1 MSTLRE
7 LVPADLFKFN
17 SIVFDPFVEG
27 YHMDFYL
34 RKMIQN
40 PKLCQVAVAPDGRLI
55 GLLVSTHGVSKNE
68 KFKNEIGK
76 DFRPTYGHIS
86 LLAVAA
92 DYRRLGLATCLMGQF
107 KEIVERNGDWYVDLY
122 VRSSNVTA
130 VQLYESLGFIKY
142 CWLPFFYENEH
153 GYELRMPLCRDVER
167 KSLKGITKNR
177 FYWLHQVLY
186 ALFKEFLKG
195 LKALFFW

>member
-1 MSTLRE
+1 MTSLRE

-27 YHMDFYL
+27 YHMNFYL

-40 PKLCQVAVAPDGRLI
+40 PKLCQVAVAPDDRLI
-55 GLLVSTHGVSKNE
+55 GLLVSTRGVSKN
-68 KFKNEIGK
+68 KIGEE
-76 DFRPTYGHIS
+76 FRPTYGHIS

-107 KEIVERNGDWYVDLY
+107 TETVERYADWYVDLY
-122 VRSSNVTA
+122 VRPSNLTA
-130 VQLYESLGFIKY
+130 MQLYESLGFVKFR
-142 CWLPFFYENEH
+142 WLSYFYENEH

-167 KSLKGITKNR
+167 KSLKGITKYR
-177 FYWLHQVLY
+177 FYWLYQLPY

-195 LKALFFW
+195 LKVLFFW